1 MTLLMIDVQG
11 KVDSFNMETIFLFQ
25 FGEGPDADKIVSL
38 TEFVD
43 GKRYPGLKTIAPV
56 ST

>member
-38 TEFVD
+38 TEFID
-43 GKRYPGLKTIAPV
+43 GKGYPELKSTAPV
-56 ST
+56 SN